1 MKLGQRMWDLEMFL
15 FCLFFIGKKVTSRMF
30 SNENDPIERKID
42 DAGDRGELVEQYSCI
57 GEGMRSSAKWKGWL
71 RWSTNSLSIITGEK
85 EEV

>member
-1 MKLGQRMWDLEMFL
+1 MGFRDVFVL
-15 FCLFFIGKKVTSRMF
+15 FVFYWKKVTSRMF

-71 RWSTNSLSIITGEK
+71 RWSTNSLCIITGEK